1 MNLKIQTKSRA
12 YEFPTEDRTS
22 LLLAGLSEGLDLPYA
37 CATGTCGT
45 CKAKL
50 VSGTVID
57 NWANAPGKT
66 KLNADAGEV
75 LLCQC
80 SAQSNGELEILVP
93 EFVYRTDPGATLPRR
108 LKGVVTSWR
117 ALVSDVALWEVELSE
132 VCEFNSGQFALI
144 SFSGV
149 EGYRAYSMVNF
160 DQATRKLTFLT
171 KRTPEGKLTNALFSE
186 NPVGR
191 TVQVVVPL
199 GRAIFTPGLKRNI
212 LCIAGGSGIA
222 GIMSIL
228 ARATQEGYFEQY
240 KGYVFF
246 GVRTMQD
253 AFFLE
258 ELSAF
263 KRASEKGLQIVIGLS
278 GVAATDEE
286 KAQYSSLSFDFGMIH
301 EIAAKHMEG
310 KYKNV
315 QVYLA
320 GPAPSVE
327 ASIRQLVIT
336 EKLDPKLIAYDKFS

>member
-12 YEFPTEDRTS
+12 YEFLTEERTS

-45 CKAKL
+45 CKATL
-50 VSGTVID
+50 VSGTVTD
-57 NWANAPGKT
+57 NWRNAPGKA
-66 KLNADAGEV
+66 KLNAEAGEV

-80 SAQSNGELEILVP
+80 SAQSDGELEIQVA
-93 EFVYRTDPGATLPRR
+93 EFVYKMDPGVIVPKR
-108 LKGVVTSWR
+108 LKGVVTNWR
-117 ALVSDVALWEVELSE
+117 VLVSDVALWEVELSE

-144 SFSGV
+144 SFPGV

-160 DQATRKLTFLT
+160 DQKTRKLTFLT
-171 KRTPEGKLTNALFSE
+171 KRTPQGKLTNALFSE
-186 NPVGR
+186 GPVGR
-191 TVQVVVPL
+191 TVQVVAPL
-199 GRAIFTPGLKRNI
+199 GRAIFSPGLKRNL

-253 AFFLE
+253 AFFLD

-263 KRASEKGLQIVIGLS
+263 KRASDEGLEIVIGLS
-278 GVAATDEE
+278 GTAATDEE
-286 KAQYSSLSFDFGMIH
+286 KAQYPSLSFDFGMIH
-301 EIAAKHMEG
+301 EIAAMHMEG

-336 EKLDPKLIAYDKFS
+336 AKLDPKLIAYDKFS